1 MLVEFGCERIAREK
15 IGMNYEEVSGFCGSE
30 YSSYSEEEPTY
41 YIFQEQVFGGYSG
54 LPYCES
60 SSSLDSSKD
69 STKKGRNSRS
79 KGNPPTLNPIIL
91 KKRRMAAN
99 ARERRRMNGLNEAF
113 DRLREVVPTPES
125 DQKMSKYE
133 TLQMAQTYI
142 LGLCDLLDG
151 NSDHCTTYY
160 GL

>member
-1 MLVEFGCERIAREK
+1 
-15 IGMNYEEVSGFCGSE
+15 MNYEEVSGFCGSE

-41 YIFQEQVFGGYSG
+41 YIFEGQGFNGFTGISF
-54 LPYCES
+54 CEDS
-60 SSSLDSSKD
+60 QLDSSK
-69 STKKGRNSRS
+69 SSSRRGRSSRAKS
-79 KGNPPTLNPIIL
+79 NPPQTLSPTVL
-91 KKRRMAAN
+91 RKRRMAAN

-113 DRLREVVPTPES
+113 DRLREVVPAPDA

-142 LGLCDLLDG
+142 IGLCDLLEG

>member
-1 MLVEFGCERIAREK
+1 
-15 IGMNYEEVSGFCGSE
+15 MNYEEVGGFYGSE
-30 YSSYSEEEPTY
+30 YSSSYSEEEPTY
-41 YIFQEQVFGGYSG
+41 YVFQEQVFDGFTGISFCAESH
-54 LPYCES
+54 LESTRS
-60 SSSLDSSKD
+60 SSR
-69 STKKGRNSRS
+69 KGRSSRS
-79 KGNPPTLNPIIL
+79 KSNPSTLNPTVL

-113 DRLREVVPTPES
+113 DRLREVVPTPDV

>member
-1 MLVEFGCERIAREK
+1 
-15 IGMNYEEVSGFCGSE
+15 MNYEEVSGFCGSE
-30 YSSYSEEEPTY
+30 YSSSYSEEEPTY
-41 YIFQEQVFGGYSG
+41 YIFQEQGFNEFTGISFGEDSG
-54 LPYCES
+54 VDCSKS
-60 SSSLDSSKD
+60 SSR
-69 STKKGRNSRS
+69 KGRNSRS
-79 KGNPPTLNPIIL
+79 KSNPPSTLSPTVL

-113 DRLREVVPTPES
+113 DRLREVVPTPDA

-142 LGLCDLLDG
+142 LGLCDLLEG